1 LEGRRMSNKIY
12 LITTN
17 DKKFDEWSKQNKKK
31 LKEHA
36 LEHFNAGY
44 NDVVKGNYLA
54 RASFVC
60 YWEIYNN
67 NSLAKIAPAM
77 TQASF
82 IHMLHRF
89 MERGQQ
95 DEVVVVQQLMGNFL
109 RLLQALNE
117 PVKGEEE

>member
-1 LEGRRMSNKIY
+1 MNKLY

-17 DKKFDEWSKQNKKK
+17 NKKFEEWAKQNKKR
-31 LKEHA
+31 LKEVA

-44 NDVVKGNYLA
+44 NDVANGNYMA

-67 NSLAKIAPAM
+67 NSLAKVAPAI
-77 TQASF
+77 TQAAF
-82 IHMLHRF
+82 IHMMHRF

-95 DEVVVVQQLMGNFL
+95 DEVIVTQQLMSNFL
-109 RLLQALNE
+109 RLLQALNQE
-117 PVKGEEE
+117 PSERDSNEEE

>member
-1 LEGRRMSNKIY
+1 MMSNKLY
-12 LITTN
+12 LISTN
-17 DKKFDEWSKQNKKK
+17 NNKFEEWSKQNKKK

-36 LEHFNAGY
+36 LDHFNGGY
-44 NDVVKGNYLA
+44 NDVVNGNYLA

-77 TQASF
+77 TQASC
-82 IHMLHRF
+82 IHMMHRF

-95 DEVVVVQQLMGNFL
+95 EEVEVVQNIMTNFL
-109 RLLQALNE
+109 RLLQKLNE
-117 PVKGEEE
+117 PIGEEE

>member
-1 LEGRRMSNKIY
+1 MNKLY
-12 LITTN
+12 LITVN
-17 DKKFDEWSKQNKKK
+17 DKKFEEWAKQNKKK

-44 NDVVKGNYLA
+44 VDMSKGNYLA

-67 NSLAKIAPAM
+67 NSLARVAPAI

-82 IHMLHRF
+82 IHMMHRF
-89 MERGQQ
+89 IERGQQ
-95 DEVVVVQQLMGNFL
+95 EEVQVVQQLMSNFL
-109 RLLQALNE
+109 RLLQALNLPIE
-117 PVKGEEE
+117 GEEDEEE

>member
-1 LEGRRMSNKIY
+1 MSNKIY

>member
-1 LEGRRMSNKIY
+1 MSNKLY

-17 DKKFDEWSKQNKKK
+17 NKKFEEWSKQNKKR
-31 LKEHA
+31 LKGAA

-44 NDVVKGNYLA
+44 NDMINGNYLA

-67 NSLAKIAPAM
+67 NSLAKIAPAI

-82 IHMLHRF
+82 IHMMHRF

-95 DEVVVVQQLMGNFL
+95 DEVMVTQQLMSNFL
-109 RLLQALNE
+109 RLLQALNQE
-117 PVKGEEE
+117 PDKSDLDEEE

>member
-1 LEGRRMSNKIY
+1 MSNKIY

-36 LEHFNAGY
+36 LELFNAGY

>member
-1 LEGRRMSNKIY
+1 MSNKLY

-17 DKKFDEWSKQNKKK
+17 NKKFEEWAKQNKKK

-36 LEHFNAGY
+36 LDHFNAGY
-44 NDVVKGNYLA
+44 NDVANGNYLA

-77 TQASF
+77 SQASF
-82 IHMLHRF
+82 IHMMHRF
-89 MERGQQ
+89 MEREQHE
-95 DEVVVVQQLMGNFL
+95 EVEVIQNMMSNFL
-109 RLLQALNE
+109 RLLQQLNE
-117 PVKGEEE
+117 PVKGGKDEEE

>member
-1 LEGRRMSNKIY
+1 MNKLY

-17 DKKFDEWSKQNKKK
+17 NKKFDEWAKQNKKR
-31 LKEHA
+31 LKDYT
-36 LEHFNAGY
+36 LDHFNAGY

-67 NSLAKIAPAM
+67 NSLAKVAPAM
-77 TQASF
+77 TQASL
-82 IHMLHRF
+82 IHMMHRF

-95 DEVVVVQQLMGNFL
+95 DEVIVTQQLMSNFL
-109 RLLQALNE
+109 RLLQALNQE
-117 PVKGEEE
+117 PDKGESNEEE

>member
-1 LEGRRMSNKIY
+1 MSNKIY

-95 DEVVVVQQLMGNFL
+95 DEVVVVQQLMGNCV

>member
-1 LEGRRMSNKIY
+1 MSNKLY

-17 DKKFDEWSKQNKKK
+17 NKKFEEWSKQNKKR
-31 LKEHA
+31 LKGSA

-44 NDVVKGNYLA
+44 NDMVNGNYLA

-67 NSLAKIAPAM
+67 NSLAKIAPAI

-82 IHMLHRF
+82 IHMMHRF

-95 DEVVVVQQLMGNFL
+95 DEVIVTQQLMSNFL
-109 RLLQALNE
+109 RLLQALNQE
-117 PVKGEEE
+117 PDKGESNEEE

>member
-1 LEGRRMSNKIY
+1 MSNILY

-17 DKKFDEWSKQNKKK
+17 NNKFEAWSKMNKKR
-31 LKEHA
+31 LKDAA

-44 NDVVKGNYLA
+44 NDVANGNYMA

-67 NSLAKIAPAM
+67 NSLAKVAPAI
-77 TQASF
+77 TQASL
-82 IHMLHRF
+82 IHMMHRF

-95 DEVVVVQQLMGNFL
+95 DEVIVTQQLMSNFL
-109 RLLQALNE
+109 RLLQALNQE
-117 PVKGEEE
+117 PDKGESNEEE